1 MQRTT
6 DRNTPTGRIANS
18 LTPNDAL
25 GAVARNCAVIER
37 DHSLEMDATPP
48 THSVVVADGTIG
60 QRGFAFAGNVQ
71 ATALALGVVMAKG
84 AVDHC
89 QHAAFHILNRAAAS
103 AVVAGC
109 SDTIGGI
116 VADSTI
122 DYCQHATVIP
132 DAATAIGQVVADDA
146 VRKHQCALVLD
157 AAARS
162 KTFGRATV
170 PNRHRLNSDGGPLSD
185 EKDAVGGFACLLVS
199 LDNGVLRA
207 LPLDGDVFGYGDA
220 CFGVDGIGNVN
231 DVPGP
236 SICIVNRCLD
246 GGKIAAGSAHGD
258 GIPGNTAW

>member
-1 MQRTT
+1 VQRTT

-18 LTPNDAL
+18 LAPDDAL

-37 DHSLEMDATPP
+37 DHALEMDAAPP
-48 THSVVVADGTIG
+48 AHSVVVADGTIG
-60 QRGFAFAGNVQ
+60 QRGLAFAGNVQ
-71 ATALALGVVMAKG
+71 AAAFALGVVVAKG

-89 QHAAFHILNRAAAS
+89 QRAAFHILDRAAAP
-103 AVVAGC
+103 AVEAGC
-109 SDTIGGI
+109 SDAIGGI
-116 VADSTI
+116 VADSAI
-122 DYCQHATVIP
+122 DHRQHASVVP
-132 DAATAIGQVVADDA
+132 EAATAIGQVVADDA
-146 VRKHQCALVLD
+146 VRKRQCALVLD

-185 EKDAVGGFACLLVS
+185 EKDAVGGFARLLVS

-231 DVPGP
+231 DVPGS

-246 GGKIAAGSAHGD
+246 GGEITAGSAHGD
-258 GIPGNTAW
+258 GVPDNAER